1 MVKKYGIHLKKIKY
15 KCKEKPHTFG
25 AGFFN
30 YQKRWK
36 AENESS
42 GIYFVKMNTN
52 NFTQTQKIILSK

>member
-30 YQKRWK
+30 YQK
-36 AENESS
+36 SDL
-42 GIYFVKMNTN
+42 F
-52 NFTQTQKIILSK
+52 L